1 MQLSFLL
8 QASVWGQVFEIAVKR
23 GVLLH
28 LIHQGLL
35 PDKHRVLEPWQAV
48 KNADIENQLVKTLKL
63 TDTNA
68 REWAGTMVRHL
79 LVLGYGLG
87 WTAMRECLKHNPVAR
102 AKLEAIWCP
111 LTLPGQLSG
120 SDEVFSIAKKM
131 P

>member
-35 PDKHRVLEPWQAV
+35 PDNHRVLEPWQAV

-68 REWAGTMVRHL
+68 RVWAGTMVRHL
-79 LVLGYGLG
+79 LVLGLWFRLDGNAGVPQAQPCRTSQAGSNLVS
-87 WTAMRECLKHNPVAR
+87 TDASR
-102 AKLEAIWCP
+102 AAIW
-111 LTLPGQLSG
+111 
-120 SDEVFSIAKKM
+120 
-131 P
+131 